1 MLDARDKG
9 AKGTEKLRKKIQF
22 ERIGWRRRRSD
33 GKNNEQFKSK
43 RIFMFSKQCGG
54 KGNGI
59 NSLIFPDQTKSSLSR
74 LPFILQQQQQINSNK
89 ASQPQDTIK
98 RSFFIN
104 SDTKIVEVTN

>member
-9 AKGTEKLRKKIQF
+9 AKGREKLRKKIQF
-22 ERIGWRRRRSD
+22 ERIGWRGRRSD

-43 RIFMFSKQCGG
+43 RIFMFSKQCDG

-74 LPFILQQQQQINSNK
+74 LLFILQQINSNK
-89 ASQPQDTIK
+89 ASQPQGTIK
-98 RSFFIN
+98 WSFFIN
-104 SDTKIVEVTN
+104 SNAKIVEVTN